1 MGYEAR
7 KFGVTRMLRG
17 NDAKKKCPDIQLV
30 YVPER
35 RGKAD
40 LSCYRQAGAEVIQI
54 LSRFSDHIERA
65 SIDEAYLDITNCVHR
80 RIQQMEFQRV
90 EASMLPNTHVA
101 GFSPS
106 GVDSDSKGLDEH
118 VDRVTR
124 WEECGDNIDRPESV
138 SCHFDGASGVE
149 GGSDMLEET
158 DVEMLDEEE
167 VEGKEEEEDTVEGE
181 GGGGETESEG
191 GGSGNCR
198 EQLLAE
204 WLKGGDLSL
213 AVGALVAMEMRQA
226 VMEGAGFT
234 CSAGIAHNKACPP
247 SSPTSPSGSLCLYL
261 PRTLLEILL
270 PSYSLFPH
278 LLIPCI
284 RLICCKLSTT
294 RCLRSWL
301 LV

>member
-1 MGYEAR
+1 
-7 KFGVTRMLRG
+7 MLRG

-54 LSRFSDHIERA
+54 LSRFSNHIERA

-124 WEECGDNIDRPESV
+124 WEECGDNIDRLESV

-167 VEGKEEEEDTVEGE
+167 VERRRGHC
-181 GGGGETESEG
+181 GG
-191 GGSGNCR
+191 
-198 EQLLAE
+198 
-204 WLKGGDLSL
+204 
-213 AVGALVAMEMRQA
+213 
-226 VMEGAGFT
+226 
-234 CSAGIAHNKACPP
+234 
-247 SSPTSPSGSLCLYL
+247 
-261 PRTLLEILL
+261 
-270 PSYSLFPH
+270 
-278 LLIPCI
+278 
-284 RLICCKLSTT
+284 
-294 RCLRSWL
+294 
-301 LV
+301 